1 VPHRIH
7 LIISSFVL
15 ATVVALPY
23 STRADDGLDSDLL
36 EDLDSD
42 LLEGLDDIP
51 ELSGDGDSATEDN
64 ANSAEES
71 TDSGEPVSSD
81 PLTRVSERMRQVE
94 IRIADQNT
102 ATETQQIQKKIIS
115 ELDILIAQMEKQCQ
129 QSSGGKPK
137 SKPKPNQ
144 QKKPEPKPNQGE
156 ATQQASDDP
165 ASESTDRVQSA
176 EDIQTKM
183 EELEVLV
190 KKVWGHLPPRVREQM
205 QNAESERILPQYE
218 SLIEAYYQR
227 LAEDQQRP

>member
-1 VPHRIH
+1 MAVPAF
-7 LIISSFVL
+7 LSMPAKAF
-15 ATVVALPY
+15 
-23 STRADDGLDSDLL
+23 ADDGLDSDLL

-51 ELSGDGDSATEDN
+51 EFDDEGEDAKESSGN
-64 ANSAEES
+64 NKES
-71 TDSGEPVSSD
+71 TDNDEPVSSD

-94 IRIADQNT
+94 NRIADQNT
-102 ATETQQIQKKIIS
+102 AEKTQEIQQKIIS
-115 ELDILIAQMEKQCQ
+115 ELDVLIAEMEKQCQ
-129 QSSGGKPK
+129 QSSGGKPN
-137 SKPKPNQ
+137 SKPQPNQ
-144 QKKPEPKPNQGE
+144 EKKPEPKPNQGD

-176 EDIQTKM
+176 EDIETKM

-205 QNAESERILPQYE
+205 QNADSEKILPQYE

-227 LAEDQQRP
+227 LAEDQQQP